1 MSLKCSFLHF
11 KSPLPASDLQE
22 EAGASFTDESDWYY
36 LKLVTDAL
44 EGDNNTDLYLEDDF
58 TTGNCKG

>member
-1 MSLKCSFLHF
+1 MFLPTYILKQF
-11 KSPLPASDLQE
+11 KSSVAASDMQR
-22 EAGASFTDESDWYY
+22 AGASSGKESDWYY
-36 LKLVTDAL
+36 LKLVTEAL